1 MLERFGYRCR
11 DASPCTPRCAPIER
25 NQIPRGAEAAMTPE
39 AENVTLEDLRRRLT
53 DIDRQLIALVAE
65 RKAVSEEVARVKRAT
80 GKPTRDYGR
89 EREVILGQRRRHA
102 ALGGRLAC
110 AEDHL
115 ALAPVVARRLTRGA
129 LDARHF
135 LAHRLALGDERDQLA
150 VDVGQ
155 APAQVLQRHVLGFG
169 RHGGLGSSRNLIPFY
184 RGAAGGARACV
195 PAPIPKTL

>member
-1 MLERFGYRCR
+1 
-11 DASPCTPRCAPIER
+11 
-25 NQIPRGAEAAMTPE
+25 MTS
-39 AENVTLEDLRRRLT
+39 ARRPLP
-53 DIDRQLIALVAE
+53 V
-65 RKAVSEEVARVKRAT
+65 
-80 GKPTRDYGR
+80 P
-89 EREVILGQRRRHA
+89 
-102 ALGGRLAC
+102 
-110 AEDHL
+110 L

-169 RHGGLGSSRNLIPFY
+169 RHGGVGSSRTLIPFY